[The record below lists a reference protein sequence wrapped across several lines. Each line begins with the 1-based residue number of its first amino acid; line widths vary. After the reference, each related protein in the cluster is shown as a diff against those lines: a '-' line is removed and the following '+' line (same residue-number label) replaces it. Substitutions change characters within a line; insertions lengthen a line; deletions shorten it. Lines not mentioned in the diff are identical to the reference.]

1 MAVDPIPTDY
11 PQVIPYLTVHD
22 AAAAIEFYSYVFGAK
37 ERMRMDGPE
46 GKIAHCELDIGRGVI
61 MLSDEFP
68 DMGGKTP
75 RTVGGTPVT
84 IMTYVEDV
92 DAAFA
97 RALERGATEV
107 RPVENQF
114 YGDRSGLVEDPFGH
128 LWYLSTHVEDVS
140 EEEMQSRMAAM
151 SDSGG

>member
-1 MAVDPIPTDY
+1 MSVQPIPDDY

-22 AAAAIEFYSYVFGAK
+22 AAAAITFYSDVLGAK
-37 ERMRMDGPE
+37 ERMRMDGPG
-46 GKIAHCELDIGRGVI
+46 GKIGHCELDIGRGLV

-92 DAAFA
+92 DQVFQ
-97 RALERGATEV
+97 RAIERGAREV
-107 RPVENQF
+107 RPIENQF
-114 YGDRSGLVEDPFGH
+114 YGDRSGQFEDPFGH
-128 LWYLSTHVEDVS
+128 MWYVSTHVEDVS
-140 EEEMQSRMAAM
+140 EEEMAARMAAM
-151 SDSGG
+151 GDSGS

>member
-1 MAVDPIPTDY
+1 
-11 PQVIPYLTVHD
+11 
-22 AAAAIEFYSYVFGAK
+22 
-37 ERMRMDGPE
+37 MRMDGPE
-46 GKIAHCELDIGRGVI
+46 GKIAHCELDIGRGLI
-61 MLSDEFP
+61 MVSDEFP

-84 IMTYVEDV
+84 IMTYVEEV

-97 RALERGATEV
+97 RAVERGATVV
-107 RPVENQF
+107 RPLENQF

-140 EEEMQSRMAAM
+140 EEEMQARMSAM
-151 SDSGG
+151 GDSSG

>member
-1 MAVDPIPTDY
+1 VSVQPIPDNY

-22 AAAAIEFYSYVFGAK
+22 AKEAIEFYSHVFGAK
-37 ERMRMDGPE
+37 ERVRMDGPD
-46 GKIAHCELDIGRGVI
+46 GKIGHAELEIGRGLV

-68 DMGGKTP
+68 NMGGKTP
-75 RTVGGTPVT
+75 RTIGGTPVT

-97 RALERGATEV
+97 RALDRGGREV

-114 YGDRSGLVEDPFGH
+114 YGDRSGQFEDPFGH
-128 LWYLSTHVEDVS
+128 LWYVATHVEDVS
-140 EEEMQSRMAAM
+140 EEEMMKRASAMADQG
-151 SDSGG
+151 S

>member
-1 MAVDPIPTDY
+1 MAVDTIPTDY

-22 AAAAIEFYSYVFGAK
+22 AAAAIEFYSYVLGAK